1 MDSLFNNIHHI
12 IQNQQGM
19 AFLAVFIGG
28 LISAASPCVLAA
40 IPLIIGYVGGY
51 SEGNKKKA
59 ALYSLVFILG
69 LSITFTLLG
78 AAASAMGAFFGF
90 MGRWLYIG
98 LAVIAVVMGLQ
109 LMGVIS
115 IPLPFQQT
123 RTVKSKGLWG
133 AFFLGLLTGTVSSP
147 CATPVL
153 AVILAYVST
162 QGDMLYGGSL
172 LFAYA
177 LGHCALIFIAGLSI
191 GLTES
196 IVSSKGIK
204 NFSLYSKRLS
214 GAVLAGRYLYR
225 RSEFLRKS
233 LFCFGS
239 RKLQFAR
246 FRISMP
252 LNTQAKAATKSTNQD
267 PCKRLEG
274 QSCGNE

>member
-1 MDSLFNNIHHI
+1 MDALLNNIQHI

-19 AFLAVFIGG
+19 AFLAVFVAG
-28 LISAASPCVLAA
+28 LVSAASPCVLAA

-51 SEGNKKKA
+51 SEGDKKKA

-78 AAASAMGAFFGF
+78 VAASAMGGFLGF
-90 MGRWLYIG
+90 MGRWLYVG
-98 LAVIAVVMGLQ
+98 LAVIAVAMGLQ
-109 LMGVIS
+109 LMGIIS
-115 IPLPFQQT
+115 IPLPFQKT

-153 AVILAYVST
+153 AVILAYVSAR
-162 QGDMLYGGSL
+162 GDILYGGSL

-177 LGHCALIFIAGLSI
+177 VGHCALIFVAGLSV

-204 NFSLYSKRLS
+204 NFSLYSKKFS
-214 GAVLAGRYLYR
+214 GAVLTLAGLYIGIVN
-225 RSEFLRKS
+225 F
-233 LFCFGS
+233 
-239 RKLQFAR
+239 
-246 FRISMP
+246 
-252 LNTQAKAATKSTNQD
+252 
-267 PCKRLEG
+267 
-274 QSCGNE
+274 